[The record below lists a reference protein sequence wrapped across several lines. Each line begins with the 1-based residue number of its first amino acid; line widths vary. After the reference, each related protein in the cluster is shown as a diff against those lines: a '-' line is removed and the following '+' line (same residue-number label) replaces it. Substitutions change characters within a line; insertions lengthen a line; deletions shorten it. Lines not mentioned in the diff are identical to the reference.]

1 MNGFKFIAAA
11 CIHPCKM
18 RAQMFFPNF
27 FPCKL
32 PVVSFLGGC
41 RAASLV
47 ACVAPEK
54 FRSDVMSSSSAE
66 AVAIGVDG

>member
-1 MNGFKFIAAA
+1 
-11 CIHPCKM
+11 
-18 RAQMFFPNF
+18 MFFPNF

-54 FRSDVMSSSSAE
+54 FRSDVMSRSSAE